1 MKDRRAALQQVF
13 ANLMDDATLTPLFNY
28 HYRISAPP
36 GVNGV
41 RLTPRGWFEF
51 SEAASAAFAVKKLVG
66 IIRTRYHI
74 GFRH

>member
-1 MKDRRAALQQVF
+1 RAALQQVF

-51 SEAASAAFAVKKLVG
+51 SEAWLPPPSP
-66 IIRTRYHI
+66 
-74 GFRH
+74 

>member
-1 MKDRRAALQQVF
+1 FNALKAVF
-13 ANLMDDATLTPLFNY
+13 SQLMADASLTPLFNY

-51 SEAASAAFAVKKLVG
+51 TEAWLPAPSQ
-66 IIRTRYHI
+66 
-74 GFRH
+74 

>member
-1 MKDRRAALQQVF
+1 
-13 ANLMDDATLTPLFNY
+13 MDDATLTPLFNY

-41 RLTPRGWFEF
+41 RLRE
-51 SEAASAAFAVKKLVG
+51 EAGRDF
-66 IIRTRYHI
+66 RTRYHI

>member
-1 MKDRRAALQQVF
+1 M
-13 ANLMDDATLTPLFNY
+13 TPPPTPLFNY

-51 SEAASAAFAVKKLVG
+51 SRA
-66 IIRTRYHI
+66 
-74 GFRH
+74 GFRRLRRESWSGLSVRVTILAFVIDQDNYETRRCCI